1 MEGFAVKLWAAICS
15 FFGFG
20 SKPKSFKQEYDE
32 LEQWLNSQEYF
43 DQCSQRAYQAVQ
55 NRDSL
60 NPGQVHPHE
69 ANIVTDCIKVDSALS
84 RYQNAFLT
92 EQFGDARYLT
102 EMLHSGITTQ
112 LSEASAAGVA
122 AAVSS
127 EVARK
132 APTAE
137 LLLKQHGE
145 ASRELHIFKGAN
157 GLKREAVEPA
167 RSSIF
172 YYMGAFAI
180 AEILANVIFLREAF
194 EPAKGLLI
202 AVMVALLN
210 LVGAAWFGYQYRE
223 KNHSDPIR
231 ARQGRRNALYAAAV
245 VIFANAVIAG
255 FRWHS
260 AQTAD
265 ISFYLESILLFAVGS
280 ALGYAAFHKA
290 YRLDDPFPGF
300 GPLSRKVA
308 SLDEQLI
315 QLREAHAD
323 YCRDI
328 KTRSLEAHASLEKR
342 LERAYQDLGSKLPE
356 MRRAIEVWSR
366 QRNSLNQR
374 CKTLQTAFKAI
385 VTANVGG
392 DFGYPG
398 DITALP
404 SDHILDSFKEE
415 IDSFEEERGRLDRRV
430 DELRG
435 QVQKSRD
442 LLEQWFKSDE
452 ANVLFGWPK

>member
-1 MEGFAVKLWAAICS
+1 MKPWAAFCS
-15 FFGFG
+15 FFGFE
-20 SKPKSFKQEYDE
+20 SKQKSVKEEYED
-32 LEQWLNSQEYF
+32 LEKWINSQGYF

-60 NPGQVHPHE
+60 NAGQAHPLE
-69 ANIVTDCIKVDSALS
+69 AHIITDCIKVDSALS
-84 RYQNAFLT
+84 RFQNDFLT
-92 EQFGDARYLT
+92 EQFGEARYLT
-102 EMLHSGITTQ
+102 EMLRSGIATQ

-122 AAVSS
+122 NAVSS

-132 APTAE
+132 TPTTE
-137 LLLKQHGE
+137 LLLKQHGD
-145 ASRELHIFKGAN
+145 ATRELHIFKGAH
-157 GLKREAVEPA
+157 GLKREAEEPS

-202 AVMVALLN
+202 AIMVALLN
-210 LVGAAWFGYQYRE
+210 LVGAGWFGYQYRE
-223 KNHSDPIR
+223 SNHSDPIR
-231 ARQGRRNALYAAAV
+231 ARQGRRTALYAAAV
-245 VIFANAVIAG
+245 VTFANAVIAG

-265 ISFYLESILLFAVGS
+265 VPFFLESILLFSAGS

-290 YRLDDPFPGF
+290 YRLDDPFPGY

-308 SLDEQLI
+308 TLDEQLA

-328 KTRSLEAHASLEKR
+328 KTRALDAHTSLDKR

-374 CKTLQTAFKAI
+374 CQTLQTAFKAI

-392 DFGYPG
+392 DFRYPSEL
-398 DITALP
+398 TALP

-430 DELRG
+430 EELRG
-435 QVQKSRD
+435 QIRQSRG
-442 LLEQWFKSDE
+442 LLEQWLKSDE
-452 ANVLFGWPK
+452 ANALFGWPK